1 VERPIR
7 VLLVEDNDVFREAL
21 ELLLGLERDTEVV
34 ASVTDGDEAVDA
46 CVRERPDV
54 VLVDYRLPSVNG
66 VEATAALRSS
76 CPEAAVICLTAS
88 ISPSEERAILEAGA
102 VACLSKEEELPTI
115 VAAIRQAARIR
126 EP

>member
-1 VERPIR
+1 
-7 VLLVEDNDVFREAL
+7 
-21 ELLLGLERDTEVV
+21 LGWSGRFV
-34 ASVTDGDEAVDA
+34 
-46 CVRERPDV
+46 
-54 VLVDYRLPSVNG
+54 
-66 VEATAALRSS
+66 S
-76 CPEAAVICLTAS
+76 CSWRTAVICLTAS